1 MKAGGFIVEDRKN
14 KFGIV
19 KWIVGLLVLA
29 VIAKSAYDLKFFDL
43 LFGICKLENDKGA
56 KVKKISF
63 KTISFITRAGDEEYF
78 IEEMAQRGWV
88 YTARYGKGMIFS
100 KDGLE
105 ILMTKLSY
113 FGKYNFYEGHF
124 DIG

>member
-1 MKAGGFIVEDRKN
+1 MTENRIN
-14 KFGIV
+14 KIGLI
-19 KWIVGLLVLA
+19 KWGLGLLLLA

-43 LFGICKLENDKGA
+43 LFGICKLERDPAA
-56 KVKKISF
+56 KVKKVSL
-63 KTISFITRAGDEEYF
+63 KTISFITRSGDEEYF
-78 IEEMAQRGWV
+78 IEEMEKRGWV
-88 YTARYGKGMIFS
+88 YTAKYGRGMIFS

-113 FGKYNFYEGHF
+113 FGKYTFYEGHF